1 MARLRPRID
10 AALAELERDGT
21 LSAQQ
26 RAAVADRLDRAL
38 REGRGLDFTAIVAT
52 FGALLVAAGLLYL
65 IGYNW
70 ELLPKAAKLALVFG
84 IWIAL
89 HGAGWALAE
98 HPGTHPRV
106 GRALTLLGVL
116 AFGGAIGLVA
126 QIYHLSSHYP
136 NAILV
141 WWALSVPVVLVTR
154 SRAILVAVM
163 TLGVVWAAWCTG
175 VWLDDLRGDD
185 ERHWLAGLTLVG
197 VALAATFQALAA
209 LASGGAYE
217 QLERVLR
224 APVLVFAS
232 VAPFVLAFHEPWWDH
247 REGHELG
254 PVFVPVAVAAGGAA
268 VASTL
273 ATWRRGAAAARDGWI
288 LLATG
293 ALLTACVAFAPR
305 ALPVAA
311 NVVLFGGALAL
322 VAIGVREGRPRLATW
337 GIFLFA
343 SGVVARYFE
352 YLWDKLE
359 GAYAFLATGAL
370 LLAAAYVFENRRR
383 ALAARAKAAAS

>member
-1 MARLRPRID
+1 MTRLRPRID
-10 AALAELERDGT
+10 AALAELEHDGT

-26 RAAVADRLDRAL
+26 RAVVADRIDGAL

-70 ELLPKAAKLALVFG
+70 ETLPKAAKLALVFG

-98 HPGTHPRV
+98 NPGTHPRV

-126 QIYHLSSHYP
+126 QIYHLSAHYP
-136 NAILV
+136 NAILA

-154 SRAILVAVM
+154 SRAILVVVM
-163 TLGVVWAAWCTG
+163 AIGVVWAAWCTG
-175 VWLDDLRGDD
+175 VWLEDMRGDD

-209 LASGGAYE
+209 LARGGALDG
-217 QLERVLR
+217 LESVLR
-224 APVLVFAS
+224 APVLLFAS
-232 VAPFVLAFHEPWWDH
+232 AAPFALAFHDPWWHDWTAD
-247 REGHELG
+247 LG
-254 PVFVPVAVAAGGAA
+254 LAFVPPAVAAGGAA
-268 VASTL
+268 AALAL
-273 ATWRRGAAAARDGWI
+273 ATWRRGPAAARDGWI
-288 LLATG
+288 LLAMG
-293 ALLTACVAFAPR
+293 ALLTICAAFAPR
-305 ALPVAA
+305 ALPVVA

-322 VAIGVREGRPRLATW
+322 VAVGAREGRPRLATW

-343 SGVVARYFE
+343 AGVLARYFE

-370 LLAAAYVFENRRR
+370 LLAAAFVFENRRR
-383 ALAARAKAAAS
+383 ALAARAKAAAP